1 VSDGARDGRGTGRAG
16 RLVVDIELVSL
27 LRLGLIALLASAVWA
42 VVTIAPDMVTRL
54 AIGLVVGLALS
65 PVVAAVE
72 RRWNVGRGVA
82 SLVVGGGLVVF
93 FAAIVLLVAPPAVR
107 QASRFSRELPATVE
121 DLYSWPIVGPRLEK
135 ADAAQDVSDAIEELP
150 ARVDDERLGELGER
164 LLGGAFST
172 VVVLV
177 TALGVLVDGEAM
189 VRRMRAIVPPSRR
202 EAADEVGHIVY
213 SSFGNYFAGS
223 LLVAVL
229 NGLVI
234 LTSGLV
240 LGVPLA
246 PIAGLWSMLTNFIPQ
261 IGGFLGGSFFVVL
274 ALTKSPVTA
283 LIAVAIFLGYQ
294 QFENNVV
301 QPAIVGSA
309 VNLTPP
315 ATMLAALIGGAAAG
329 VPGALVATPLM
340 GAAKAL
346 YLDRRGKL
354 PPRTEP
360 ALTRRLRLRVER
372 ARARVEAI
380 TSAIDPRSD

>member
-1 VSDGARDGRGTGRAG
+1 
-16 RLVVDIELVSL
+16 
-27 LRLGLIALLASAVWA
+27 
-42 VVTIAPDMVTRL
+42 
-54 AIGLVVGLALS
+54 
-65 PVVAAVE
+65 
-72 RRWNVGRGVA
+72 
-82 SLVVGGGLVVF
+82 
-93 FAAIVLLVAPPAVR
+93 
-107 QASRFSRELPATVE
+107 
-121 DLYSWPIVGPRLEK
+121 
-135 ADAAQDVSDAIEELP
+135 
-150 ARVDDERLGELGER
+150 
-164 LLGGAFST
+164 
-172 VVVLV
+172 
-177 TALGVLVDGEAM
+177 
-189 VRRMRAIVPPSRR
+189 
-202 EAADEVGHIVY
+202 
-213 SSFGNYFAGS
+213 
-223 LLVAVL
+223 VL

-234 LTSGLV
+234 LTTGLV

-246 PIAGLWSMLTNFIPQ
+246 PIAGIWSTLTNFIPQ

-283 LIAVAIFLGYQ
+283 LIAGAIFLGYQ